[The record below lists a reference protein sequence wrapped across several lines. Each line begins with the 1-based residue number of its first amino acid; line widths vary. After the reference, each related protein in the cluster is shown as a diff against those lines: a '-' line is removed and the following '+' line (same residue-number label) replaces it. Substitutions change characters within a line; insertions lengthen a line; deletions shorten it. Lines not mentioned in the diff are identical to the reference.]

1 MVSYILQ
8 LQKHAEL
15 NSFMSIFT
23 DHFQEI
29 CKLTF
34 NF

>member
-8 LQKHAEL
+8 LQKHAKL
-15 NSFMSIFT
+15 NSFMSIFR
-23 DHFQEI
+23 DLFQEI